1 MIVEKD
7 TWYING
13 YISSIVMIVLLL
25 VAFLNIY
32 HQEMVIAIMSF
43 LIAVILMTGLTIVQ
57 PNEII
62 VVQFLGKYIGT
73 VRTIGWIMTIPLTK
87 KTKVSRKVQRI
98 ETKAMHITNK
108 EKEFMELSAVVTY
121 QIVDAAKATFAVESF
136 NEYIQLEA
144 YILINTNIND
154 YIKQT
159 DSIELIPLQENLKD
173 VLQKNVQFT
182 GVEIISVYALMLER
196 NENKTT

>member
-13 YISSIVMIVLLL
+13 YISSVVMIVLLL

-32 HQEMVIAIMSF
+32 HQEIVIAIISF
-43 LIAVILMTGLTIVQ
+43 ILAIVLMTGLTIVQ

-87 KTKVSRKVQRI
+87 KTKVSRKVQRV
-98 ETKAMHITNK
+98 ETKPMHITNK
-108 EKEFMELSAVVTY
+108 NKELIELSAVVTY
-121 QIVDAAKATFAVESF
+121 QIVDAAKATFTVENF

-144 YILINTNIND
+144 YILINTQTND
-154 YIKQT
+154 YIKQSE
-159 DSIELIPLQENLKD
+159 SIELASIQENLKD
-173 VLQKNVQFT
+173 ILQKNVQFA
-182 GVEIISVYALMLER
+182 GVEIISVYAVILEI
-196 NENKTT
+196 NENQAT

>member
-13 YISSIVMIVLLL
+13 YISSVVMLVLLL

-32 HQEMVIAIMSF
+32 HQEIVIAIISF
-43 LIAVILMTGLTIVQ
+43 ILAIVLMTGFTIVQ

-98 ETKAMHITNK
+98 ETKPMHITNK
-108 EKEFMELSAVVTY
+108 SKEIMELSAVVTY
-121 QIVDAAKATFAVESF
+121 KIVDAAKATFTVENF

-144 YILINTNIND
+144 YILINTQTND
-154 YIKQT
+154 YIKQSE
-159 DSIELIPLQENLKD
+159 SIELAPIQENLKD
-173 VLQKNVQFT
+173 ILQQNVQFA
-182 GVEIISVYALMLER
+182 GVEIISVYAVILEI
-196 NENKTT
+196 NEN

>member
-13 YISSIVMIVLLL
+13 YISSVVMLVLLL

-32 HQEMVIAIMSF
+32 HQEIVIAIISF
-43 LIAVILMTGLTIVQ
+43 ILAIVLMTGFTIVQ

-98 ETKAMHITNK
+98 ETKPMHITNK
-108 EKEFMELSAVVTY
+108 SKEIMELSAVVTY
-121 QIVDAAKATFAVESF
+121 KIVDAAKATFTVENF

-144 YILINTNIND
+144 YILINTQTND
-154 YIKQT
+154 YIKRSE
-159 DSIELIPLQENLKD
+159 SIELAPIQENLKD
-173 VLQKNVQFT
+173 ILQQNVQFA
-182 GVEIISVYALMLER
+182 GVEIISVYAVILEI
-196 NENKTT
+196 NEN

>member
-13 YISSIVMIVLLL
+13 YISSVVMLVLLL

-32 HQEMVIAIMSF
+32 HQEIVIAIISF
-43 LIAVILMTGLTIVQ
+43 ILAIVLMTGFTIVQ

-98 ETKAMHITNK
+98 ETKPMHITNK
-108 EKEFMELSAVVTY
+108 NKEIMELSAVVTY
-121 QIVDAAKATFAVESF
+121 KIVDAAKATFTVENF

-144 YILINTNIND
+144 YILINTQTND
-154 YIKQT
+154 YIKRSE
-159 DSIELIPLQENLKD
+159 SIELAPIQENLKD
-173 VLQKNVQFT
+173 ILQQNVQFA
-182 GVEIISVYALMLER
+182 GVEIISVYAVILEI
-196 NENKTT
+196 NEN

>member
-13 YISSIVMIVLLL
+13 YISSVVMLVLLL

-32 HQEMVIAIMSF
+32 HQEIVIAIISF
-43 LIAVILMTGLTIVQ
+43 ILAIVLMTGFTIVQ

-98 ETKAMHITNK
+98 ETKPMHITNK
-108 EKEFMELSAVVTY
+108 NKEIMELSAVVTY
-121 QIVDAAKATFAVESF
+121 KIVDAAKATFTVENF

-144 YILINTNIND
+144 YILINTQTND
-154 YIKQT
+154 YIKQSE
-159 DSIELIPLQENLKD
+159 SIELAPIQENLKD
-173 VLQKNVQFT
+173 ILQQNVQFA
-182 GVEIISVYALMLER
+182 GVEIISVYAVILEI
-196 NENKTT
+196 NEN